1 MPELAET
8 AEMLRAQAERCRRL
22 ARGTL
27 DYEVI
32 RRLLDLAEEF
42 EDRATALEGHVS
54 AGPEQSLGRRG

>member
-27 DYEVI
+27 DYAVI

-42 EDRATALEGHVS
+42 ENRAAELEEHVS
-54 AGPEQSLGRRG
+54 AEGTHRR

>member
-27 DYEVI
+27 DYTVI
-32 RRLLDLAEEF
+32 RRLLDLAAEF
-42 EDRATALEGHVS
+42 EDRAAELEEHVS
-54 AGPEQSLGRRG
+54 AEAPHRRA